1 MLYIP
6 SLTGARGSGRTT
18 HAILQAPRG
27 AVFVAPGISVR
38 HFEIM
43 TIALRRGDLF
53 VRPISWATDDRW
65 RGLLSS
71 TNIVIDH
78 EAVSIL
84 LRESPSTL
92 DRMAQ
97 RFPLAATVD
106 FVESGIPG
114 SGVWTGVLN

>member
-6 SLTGARGSGRTT
+6 SLTGARVSGRTT
-18 HAILQAPRG
+18 LAISQAPRG
-27 AVFVAPGISVR
+27 AVFVAPGHSAR
-38 HFEIM
+38 HFQIM
-43 TIALRRGDLF
+43 AITLDRGDLF

-65 RGLLSS
+65 MGLSRS
-71 TNIVIDH
+71 ADIVIDH

-97 RFPLAATVD
+97 RFSLAAVVD